1 MWDRINK
8 SGADKSI
15 CYETIREIY
24 HDICILNVL
33 SCIEIDKAKKEFDIS
48 SGRELREIKE
58 RWVRRTEDDK
68 VMKPAF
74 LGYIAQTKGYQ
85 NTEKKQY
92 DYHQTTMDYLLKEIR
107 QYRSQKTKANGFV
120 PLSECFRFPDFRV
133 NSVNKKQL
141 YKIIDMCE
149 ATVAAI
155 NAVWAAE
162 YYTLEE
168 RYLLAQQYRDNL
180 AEEIEKMKIN
190 KHTLFVLLTYTDKK
204 KYTHIAKLLFFVLF
218 HYKNEMLIE
227 IMSRLNETNSY
238 IKEEKEGELDLYGI
252 KFTRCT
258 KQGLHC
264 IGPGKAM

>member
-1 MWDRINK
+1 M
-8 SGADKSI
+8 
-15 CYETIREIY
+15 
-24 HDICILNVL
+24 
-33 SCIEIDKAKKEFDIS
+33 
-48 SGRELREIKE
+48 
-58 RWVRRTEDDK
+58 RRNEDDK

-92 DYHQTTMDYLLKEIR
+92 AYHRTTMDYLLKEIR
-107 QYRSQKTKANGFV
+107 QYRSKKTKANGFV

-149 ATVAAI
+149 TTVAAI

-168 RYLLAQQYRDNL
+168 KYLLAQQYRDNL
-180 AEEIEKMKIN
+180 AEEIKKMKMN
-190 KHTLFVLLTYTDKK
+190 QHTLFVLLTYTDKK

-227 IMSRLNETNSY
+227 IMSRLNETSSY
-238 IKEEKEGELDLYGI
+238 IKEEKNGELDLYGI
-252 KFTRCT
+252 KFVRCK

-264 IGPGKAM
+264 IEAWDAMSDGKKREEEN